1 MACVAAG
8 VSMVLSAWATRFAL
22 EPRVFFSFIGFSS
35 SEAHATEHTTRNTR
49 IPVEAGALRADPRA
63 RRRAPIPAHPE
74 PHDVHDL
81 PCECSVVLPW
91 NQFLPW
97 DQFFACFFLVPR
109 QKSGPKANAVLPLA
123 AASAPATST
132 CCCIQGHRASS
143 RGWGFRWGKLS
154 ALSLSLQ
161 VRSCSGERLNV
172 LL

>member
-97 DQFFACFFLVPR
+97 DQFFACAFFWSQGKKVVPR
-109 QKSGPKANAVLPLA
+109 QTRCCRWPLPVLRRRRLAAAFKGTERARVDGGSAGASSRHSHCPCRFGLA
-123 AASAPATST
+123 AAS
-132 CCCIQGHRASS
+132 G
-143 RGWGFRWGKLS
+143 
-154 ALSLSLQ
+154 
-161 VRSCSGERLNV
+161 
-172 LL
+172 